1 MENKKNS
8 REKRENIVKLLHE
21 YATEL
26 GKKCTEKDSI
36 EASLYD
42 EYGVNLGLRDKN
54 GNGVL
59 TGLTNISK
67 ITSFSMVNGVKEPA
81 EGQLWYR
88 GYKIKDLIESLGEDE
103 SWNLFKPTSYI
114 SCSIWMYAWLY

>member
-8 REKRENIVKLLHE
+8 REKQENAVKLLRE
-21 YATEL
+21 YAAQL
-26 GKKCTEKDSI
+26 GVRCTEKDSI
-36 EASLYD
+36 QPSLYE
-42 EYGVNLGLRDKN
+42 EYGVNLGLRDKQ

-67 ITSFSMVNGVKEPA
+67 ITSFSTVNGVKEPA

-88 GYKIKDLIESLGEDE
+88 GYRIRDLIESFGEDE
-103 SWNLFKPTSYI
+103 SLFFV
-114 SCSIWMYAWLY
+114 